1 MLAWLIGLPILV
13 AIAAGIG
20 VQLRR
25 RPRRTLMVVK
35 VLNLMLL
42 VGAGVLV
49 RAGSVGQSECG
60 RNSRHRGH
68 QVLCGPGVHRG
79 WNRGGGSIDRVRPRR
94 GIYRLGRPGRH
105 ERAA

>member
-13 AIAAGIG
+13 AIVAGIG

-42 VGAGVLV
+42 WRR
-49 RAGSVGQSECG
+49 RARRAQFRQSKCG
-60 RNSRHRGH
+60 GNRRHRSH
-68 QVLCGPGVHRG
+68 
-79 WNRGGGSIDRVRPRR
+79 
-94 GIYRLGRPGRH
+94 
-105 ERAA
+105 